1 MMNEWEEEI
10 ILRYRLLYIKYYSN
24 ISFAILISEGS

>member
-10 ILRYRLLYIKYYSN
+10 ILSYRLSYIKWYSN
-24 ISFAILISEGS
+24 ISFEIHVSEDS